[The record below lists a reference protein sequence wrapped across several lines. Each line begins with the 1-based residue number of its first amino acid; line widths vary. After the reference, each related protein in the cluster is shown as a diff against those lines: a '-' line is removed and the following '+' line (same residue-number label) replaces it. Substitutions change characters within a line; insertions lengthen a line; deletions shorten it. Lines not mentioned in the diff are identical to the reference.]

1 MEAVLPAMAK
11 GVQAI
16 CGQLTA
22 DAIAERAVE
31 RREHGLRF
39 AECEWKKW
47 QCAGRCHLAEC
58 RPRHKEFEST
68 RAPIGEHFWVGP
80 EPALGKHLEAK
91 FAAGLPIDR
100 LGHLGGPPS
109 GRAAGRLV
117 QTQPILLCVGHR
129 SAPYPLGRPSTRSSI
144 MLRWISLRNSTG
156 SGLSAKSMSGL
167 LTRDQDCGG

>member
-68 RAPIGEHFWVGP
+68 RAQIGEHFWVGP

-91 FAAGLPIDR
+91 FAAGLPVDR
-100 LGHLGGPPS
+100 LGLSAPPS
-109 GRAAGRLV
+109 PACAPGSQIASLRSQRQQRHGVIA
-117 QTQPILLCVGHR
+117 R
-129 SAPYPLGRPSTRSSI
+129 SAATKQSRAMSRAISPS
-144 MLRWISLRNSTG
+144 
-156 SGLSAKSMSGL
+156 
-167 LTRDQDCGG
+167 